1 MNRAVFIDR
10 DGVINKPIMV
20 NGIPTPPRNIN
31 ELIFLPMVNEAA
43 LILKKKGF
51 LLFVV
56 TNQPD
61 IARKKIDINDVDL
74 INAKVKS
81 ELFVDD
87 IYTCVHDDDQNCF
100 CRKPKPGALLFL
112 AKKYD
117 INLKRSFMI
126 GDRWRDIGAGIGAG
140 CKTFFID
147 YKYNEK
153 QPYSYDYLVSSL
165 YDAALII
172 SNLN

>member
-74 INAKVKS
+74 INAKVKR

-126 GDRWRDIGAGIGAG
+126 GDRWRDIDAGHNFG
-140 CKTFFID
+140 CKTIFID
-147 YKYNEK
+147 RGYNEK
-153 QPYSYDYLVSSL
+153 LNFNPDYTINSL
-165 YDAALII
+165 KDIFNII
-172 SNLN
+172 